1 MAAHVLTTGF
11 VHRLVGVSQV
21 KHYVVVA
28 LIVTGRPVH
37 VGVIV
42 TVKAVRIE
50 QSIEPISTPIAIGDR
65 KSTRLNSSHVAIS
78 YAVFC
83 LKKNIKSRTD
93 KVARTPPKTINTT
106 STRPTQK

>member
-50 QSIEPISTPIAIGDR
+50 QSIEPISTPIAIGVADAGQL
-65 KSTRLNSSHVAIS
+65 RLLAHHPRYVLLILQDTAPSV
-78 YAVFC
+78 
-83 LKKNIKSRTD
+83 D
-93 KVARTPPKTINTT
+93 GTI
-106 STRPTQK
+106 TRPHHTA